1 MLFMMNGFQDSLLT
15 DTVIKLTAADQNMV
29 KEGEAH
35 AGRKER
41 TGRSR

>member
-1 MLFMMNGFQDSLLT
+1 MLFMMNGFSGQSAYGYSY
-15 DTVIKLTAADQNMV
+15 KLTAADQNMV